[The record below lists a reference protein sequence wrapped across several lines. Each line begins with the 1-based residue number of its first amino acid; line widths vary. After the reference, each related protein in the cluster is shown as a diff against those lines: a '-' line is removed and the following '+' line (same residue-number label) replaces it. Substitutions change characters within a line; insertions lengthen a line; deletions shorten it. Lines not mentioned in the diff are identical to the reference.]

1 MRAIDKQTVL
11 DEFDEQGFVV
21 LEGVLDPAEDIQP
34 VVDEYEDLLDR
45 LSRDWHQEG
54 KLSSTFEDLP
64 FGKRLTEVARETEG
78 AITATSTYRSH
89 RAL

>member
-1 MRAIDKQTVL
+1 MQAIDKQAVL

-21 LEGVLDPAEDIQP
+21 LEGVLDPAEDIKP

-45 LSRDWHQEG
+45 LSRDWYQEG

-78 AITATSTYRSH
+78 GYYR
-89 RAL
+89 